1 MKISVAL
8 LAFSAA
14 QEAET
19 EAQRVDTQPSL
30 FDILIAQKTGLQLFV
45 RIAKTIEIMLFF

>member
-1 MKISVAL
+1 MKIGFAL

-45 RIAKTIEIMLFF
+45 KIADKTDIKI